1 MPQNYLLLKK
11 EIMMEK
17 NNKANE
23 TNKSKRKKVLSIFF
37 ALIII
42 VGASFS
48 AYWYLYASHFVSTD
62 NAYTD
67 VEIAQVTPSIGGTI
81 SEVLVKDTQ
90 VVKKGDI
97 LVKIDQTDTS
107 LALEEAKANLSLAIR
122 RVKGYVANNNGLNAL
137 IVAREADEVKMNA
150 KLSSVKA
157 DFEKAKIDLKRREA
171 LISAGAISAEELTQ
185 AKNAYENAKASLE
198 STIAE
203 VNQSKAN
210 INSAIGSRNEN
221 ATKIDDV
228 SVEENPEVLLAQA
241 KLDKAMID
249 FNRTIIKA
257 PIDGIIAKRQVELGQ
272 RVQEGTP
279 LLSIVPTH
287 NIYVNA
293 NFKEGQLKNVKI
305 GQEAEVHADIYGDS
319 VTYHGV
325 VKGFSGGTG
334 AAFSLIPA
342 QNATGNWIKVVQ
354 RVPVRIE
361 LLPEELKTHPLK
373 VGLSMDVE
381 IDTFTQK

>member
-37 ALIII
+37 ALILI
-42 VGASFS
+42 VGVSFS

>member
-23 TNKSKRKKVLSIFF
+23 TNKSKRKKVLFIFF
-37 ALIII
+37 ALVLIIG
-42 VGASFS
+42 VSFS

-241 KLDKAMID
+241 KLDKAMVD

-293 NFKEGQLKNVKI
+293 NFKEGQLKNVRI

>member
-1 MPQNYLLLKK
+1 MPQNHLLMKK

-17 NNKANE
+17 NNKTNE

-37 ALIII
+37 VLIII

-48 AYWYLYASHFVSTD
+48 VYWYLYASHFVSTD

-150 KLSSVKA
+150 KLSSAKA

-185 AKNAYENAKASLE
+185 AKNAYENAKASLD

-241 KLDKAMID
+241 KLDKAMVD

-257 PIDGIIAKRQVELGQ
+257 PIDGIVAKRQVELGQ
-272 RVQEGTP
+272 RVQEGTA
-279 LLSIVPTH
+279 LLSIVPTD

-305 GQEAEVHADIYGDS
+305 GQEAEVRADIYGDS
-319 VTYHGV
+319 ITYHGV

-361 LLPEELKTHPLK
+361 LLPEELKIHPLK

-381 IDTFTQK
+381 IDTFSQK